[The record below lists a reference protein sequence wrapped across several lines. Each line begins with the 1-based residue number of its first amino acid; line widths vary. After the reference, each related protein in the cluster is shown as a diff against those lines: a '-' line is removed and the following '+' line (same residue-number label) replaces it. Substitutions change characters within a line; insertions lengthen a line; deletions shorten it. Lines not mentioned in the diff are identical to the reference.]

1 MINLPHLRLEGT
13 ETAESYVYAGAG
25 GSGPFDRPKR
35 NQPAHAKKVHQELDG
50 IDGAVKAQR
59 EKETTAHPDLVEY
72 RTDGVV
78 LTFRSEPNHELSL
91 HSLERY
97 GEKIELLGV
106 KVVGGVQVAR
116 VFVPDGKLNAF
127 LKLIEVYAAS
137 VVLIFVGDPD
147 DEEKLKALSDPDNG
161 IKFRGPVF
169 KAKSDDLE
177 KLKIGSAP
185 KIKVKFIVAE
195 AEVDGFKKKVSKL
208 ATLLSEGRQNQEL
221 VDSIASVRLA
231 IIEDF
236 WQDSL
241 DFPKP
246 NEEIWWEFWLHGP
259 RGTADTVHQ
268 RFTDIAAAVG
278 INLVS
283 KLHVAFPERVVVHAK
298 ATPKQIS
305 SSIDL
310 LAMIGEL
317 RKAKELASHYVDME
331 GAEQADFVAD
341 VVERIVLPGKNP
353 PCVCII
359 DWGVNRS
366 HPMLKPALAEEDQHA
381 SKPEWGVSDSD
392 KEQHGTGMAGLALY
406 GCLTDVMK
414 EMGKVKLRH
423 VLESVKIMPP
433 PPAEND
439 PPDYGRRMQDGVA
452 FAHIQASKRNRAL
465 CMALTASD
473 HRDGG
478 LPSLWSGAVDDLCS
492 GAFDGAR
499 RLMFISAGNMREE
512 ISLKDYVYHDWN
524 ITRGGVEDPGQAWNA
539 LTVGAFTEKIEI
551 RDKSLAGYEPLA
563 EAGGL
568 CPTSRTSLAW
578 PEKLRNGWPIKP
590 DLVMEGGN
598 HAAKKDALPLSC
610 DDLSLLSTVMKP
622 DRLLTT
628 MLETSAA
635 TALAARMAATIW
647 SYHPDFWPETVR
659 ALMVHTASWT
669 PAMRKKFPTNSKSD
683 ILQRLRCYGYGVP
696 NLQRALHSAQNAVTL
711 LYQGEFQPFHMD
723 KSEIQT
729 NHMNAHDLPWPIEV
743 LQDLGEEEVTMRVT
757 LSYFI
762 EPSPGNVGWG
772 VNHRYAS
779 HGLRFD
785 VIRPTENLEG
795 FKKRISRAFW
805 NSPDRP
811 TNAKE
816 TRGWVVGEA
825 ARKLGSLHSDWWT
838 GSAATLARSGNLVV
852 YPVSGWWRERKH
864 LERYNQPARYSLII
878 SIRSSKES
886 VDLYTPIVNVGTIQ
900 TEVIE

>member
-13 ETAESYVYAGAG
+13 ETAEAYVYAAG
-25 GSGPFDRPKR
+25 GGGGTFVRPKR
-35 NQPAHAKKVHQELDG
+35 DQPAHAKKVYQELDR

-59 EKETTAHPDLVEY
+59 EKEVTTHPDLVEY

-78 LTFRSEPNHELSL
+78 LTFRSEPNHELSIDR
-91 HSLERY
+91 LERD
-97 GEKIELLGV
+97 GAKIELLGV
-106 KVVGGVQVAR
+106 KIVDDVQVAR

-127 LKLIEVYAAS
+127 LKLIEAYAAS
-137 VVLIFVGDPD
+137 VVLTFVGDPD
-147 DEEKLKALSDPDNG
+147 DEEELKALADPDNN
-161 IKFRGPVF
+161 IKFRSPVRE
-169 KAKSDDLE
+169 AKPDDLE
-177 KLKIGSAP
+177 KLKIGSAA

-195 AEVDGFKKKVSKL
+195 AEVEVFVKKVGKL
-208 ATLLSEGRQNQEL
+208 ATLLSEDRQNQEL

-246 NEEIWWEFWLHGP
+246 NEVIWWEFWLHGP

-283 KLHVAFPERVVVHAK
+283 KLHVAFPERVVIHAK

-317 RKAKELASHYVDME
+317 RKAKELASYYVDME

-341 VVERIVLPGKNP
+341 VVKRLVLPGKNP
-353 PCVCII
+353 PCVCIL
-359 DWGVNRS
+359 DWGVNRN

-392 KEQHGTGMAGLALY
+392 KYQHGTGMAGLALY
-406 GCLTDVMK
+406 GCLTEVMK
-414 EMGKVKLRH
+414 ETGKVKLRH

-452 FAHIQASKRNRAL
+452 FAHIKAAKRNRAI
-465 CMALTASD
+465 CMAVTTPD

-478 LPSLWSGAVDDLCS
+478 VPSLWSGAVDDLCS
-492 GAFDGAR
+492 GGFDGAR
-499 RLMFISAGNMREE
+499 RLMFISAGNMRDE
-512 ISLKDYVYHDWN
+512 ICEKTFVYHDWN
-524 ITRGGVEDPGQAWNA
+524 MTRGGVEDPGQAWNA
-539 LTVGAFTEKIEI
+539 LTIGAFTERIEI
-551 RDKSLAGYEPLA
+551 RDESLAGYEPLA
-563 EAGGL
+563 ETGGL

-578 PEKLRNGWPIKP
+578 PEKRRDGWPIKP

-598 HAAKKDALPLSC
+598 YAKKDGLTLSC
-610 DDLSLLSTVMKP
+610 DDLSLLSTIMKP
-622 DRLLTT
+622 GRLLTT
-628 MLETSAA
+628 MLDTSPA

-647 SYHPDFWPETVR
+647 SHHPDFWPETVR
-659 ALMVHTASWT
+659 ALMVHSARWT
-669 PAMRKKFPTNSKSD
+669 TAMRQRIPGSSKSD
-683 ILQRLRCYGYGVP
+683 ILKRLRCYGYGVP

-711 LYQGEFQPFHMD
+711 LYQGEFQPFRLE
-723 KSEIQT
+723 KSEVRT
-729 NHMNAHDLPWPIEV
+729 NHMNVHDLPWPVEV
-743 LQDLGEEEVTMRVT
+743 LQDLGEEQVTMRVT

-785 VIRPTENLEG
+785 VIRPTENLDG
-795 FKKRISRAFW
+795 FMKRISRAFW
-805 NSPDRP
+805 DGEIRP
-811 TNAKE
+811 TNTKE
-816 TRGWVVGEA
+816 TRGWVVGED
-825 ARKLGSLHSDWWT
+825 ARSLGCLHSDWWT
-838 GSAATLARSGNLVV
+838 GSAATLARSGKLVV

-864 LERYNQPARYSLII
+864 LERHTQSARYSLII
-878 SIRSSKES
+878 SIRSSKKS
-886 VDLYTPIVNVGTIQ
+886 IDLYTPIVNVGTIQ